1 MAKPGPIS
9 AKPLS
14 VLLSDVFSDA
24 YAKQGFAARELVT
37 RWADIAGPE
46 VAAHS
51 EPLKIQWPRPIEGQP
66 QEPATLVLRVEG
78 PMALEIQH
86 ASDVILQRV
95 NRFFGWSAVG
105 RLALRQA
112 PLSRRDRPKASRAP
126 DPKAVAEVAEIP
138 VLGGGRAIAGRAG
151 PAWRLD
157 QAKLSLPRAA
167 GIEACHCHN
176 CRFKLANTPLLWVH
190 WACTRQSGSKPLI
203 ITRRAFTA
211 ALSLTGLSLLAG
223 LSPLRLIADAMAQ
236 SASDVAKPVSLPD
249 MALGPANASVTITEY
264 ASMTCPHCAAFNE
277 TVFPKIK
284 SEYID
289 TGKIR
294 YVFRE
299 FPLDIKAAAG
309 SMLSR
314 CIAKDDSG
322 KYFAVTDMLF
332 RQQNDWVMKNTTET
346 LTRIGKQAGLSQQA
360 VEDCLKD
367 QALLDK
373 IAADQKYAAEVL
385 KVNSTPT
392 FFVNGE
398 KIKGET
404 SFEEFDKRIKSL
416 LKS

>member
-1 MAKPGPIS
+1 M
-9 AKPLS
+9 
-14 VLLSDVFSDA
+14 
-24 YAKQGFAARELVT
+24 
-37 RWADIAGPE
+37 
-46 VAAHS
+46 
-51 EPLKIQWPRPIEGQP
+51 
-66 QEPATLVLRVEG
+66 
-78 PMALEIQH
+78 
-86 ASDVILQRV
+86 
-95 NRFFGWSAVG
+95 
-105 RLALRQA
+105 
-112 PLSRRDRPKASRAP
+112 
-126 DPKAVAEVAEIP
+126 
-138 VLGGGRAIAGRAG
+138 
-151 PAWRLD
+151 
-157 QAKLSLPRAA
+157 
-167 GIEACHCHN
+167 
-176 CRFKLANTPLLWVH
+176 
-190 WACTRQSGSKPLI
+190 I

-211 ALSLTGLSLLAG
+211 ALSLTGLAALAG

-236 SASDVAKPVSLPD
+236 GASDVAKPVSLPD
-249 MALGPANASVTITEY
+249 MALGPANATVTITEY

-314 CIAKDDSG
+314 CIAKDDG
-322 KYFAVTDMLF
+322 AKYFAVTDMLF

-392 FFVNGE
+392 FFINGE